1 MKKIIAT
8 VLAMVMALA
17 LCTTAMAATT
27 STSTVNG
34 TTTTLSVTDDYNLR
48 TLGSNAVATPVNGA
62 IAYTTISTKTV
73 TTDGKETKTYLPA
86 SYSITATVGGNAE
99 TYYVCDANLKDAM
112 RLFKGDTFVAYVTKD
127 STVAG
132 FVTPAGE
139 WLPAGTLV
147 SKGTDCGAYSA
158 DGVKFS
164 TSLKVASAGNDAVA
178 GVAVVDGKLV
188 GYTSNDVGT
197 VSHDFTTGA
206 TVTYKANSTTP
217 VSVVCKTCKKSFAVV
232 KTNEL
237 GTYAGKTMAGD
248 NEKATAIGS
257 ADYAIKLDVATTDT
271 PTNTTTSPKTFDAGI
286 AMYVGMAL
294 TSVAGSAVV
303 IGKKKEF

>member
-48 TLGSNAVATPVNGA
+48 TLSSNAATPINGA

-86 SYSITATVGGNAE
+86 SYSITATAGGNAE
-99 TYYVCDANLKDAM
+99 TYYVCDANLTDAM
-112 RLFKGDTFVAYVTKD
+112 RLFKGDTFVAYVTKNA
-127 STVAG
+127 TVAG
-132 FVTPAGE
+132 FVTPAGN

-147 SKGTDCGAYSA
+147 SKGTDCGAYAA

-164 TSLKVASAGNDAVA
+164 TSLKVASADNDTVA

-188 GYTSNDVGT
+188 GYTSADVGT

-237 GTYAGKTMAGD
+237 GTYAGKTMAGGD
-248 NEKATAIGS
+248 EKATAIGS
-257 ADYAIKLDVATTDT
+257 NDYAIKLDAATTDT
-271 PTNTTTSPKTFDAGI
+271 PANTTTSPKTFDAGI